1 MNTIKRIMKSNCPH
15 CEFLFKTFN
24 PVERTDV
31 TEREYWLMTEMFV
44 YLHNGKDY
52 CDYNNKQKG

>member
-1 MNTIKRIMKSNCPH
+1 MKSNCPH

-52 CDYNNKQKG
+52 CDYKENTNVEKI